1 LGNLTDD
8 QWVSTT
14 SGAQTVYGEGT
25 SSVNQG
31 SSDEVANL
39 STFGRL
45 YNWYAVND
53 ERGLCPTG
61 WHVPTDG
68 EWTVLQN
75 FLGGSSIAGAKMKS
89 SPSDTPAWNGTN
101 SSGFS
106 ALPAGFRLY
115 YNGDFNSLGSHGGW
129 WSSSAYA
136 TSNAWGPLLFSDV
149 EIVDRNSS
157 FYRDGWSVRCVRD
170 EGVICLD
177 PDNDGVCAEN
187 EVSGCADSNAMNF
200 NPFATE
206 DDGSCVLPGPAQCGG
221 ASTITFDGYT
231 YNLMGIGSQCWFKEN
246 LRSDNYRNGDPI
258 PGNLSYGGY
267 NSWWSTNQGAQCA
280 YDNNDANID
289 DSGRLYNFFAVVDSR
304 ELCPSGFHVP
314 TFNDF
319 SQLVNVWGGAN
330 IAGMHLKASPSDITP
345 WNGTNLSGFT
355 AIPGGGRFDNTGNW
369 DDYGSDGNY
378 WSSTIAPFNEITGG
392 RYLSLK
398 SDAEARD
405 AVYPPRG
412 GFSVRCLKD

>member
-1 LGNLTDD
+1 
-8 QWVSTT
+8 
-14 SGAQTVYGEGT
+14 
-25 SSVNQG
+25 
-31 SSDEVANL
+31 
-39 STFGRL
+39 
-45 YNWYAVND
+45 
-53 ERGLCPTG
+53 
-61 WHVPTDG
+61 
-68 EWTVLQN
+68 
-75 FLGGSSIAGAKMKS
+75 
-89 SPSDTPAWNGTN
+89 
-101 SSGFS
+101 
-106 ALPAGFRLY
+106 
-115 YNGDFNSLGSHGGW
+115 
-129 WSSSAYA
+129 
-136 TSNAWGPLLFSDV
+136 
-149 EIVDRNSS
+149 
-157 FYRDGWSVRCVRD
+157 
-170 EGVICLD
+170 LD